1 MWVAQAGLPD
11 VAQWVLSQMAVI
23 LTKLIVWMP
32 QMGTPNRT
40 GRRWDGHW
48 ALSRETWW
56 LMADQKC

>member
-1 MWVAQAGLPD
+1 
-11 VAQWVLSQMAVI
+11 LSQMAVI